1 MSNHR
6 FPVLPSNKEISKQLC
21 FSKKEIKLIREN
33 KGKHVQLVPKHT
45 IKVEKVDGKDVKRSY
60 TEHVPMFV
68 LKFVNGKY
76 KEAPSG
82 VPLVRKG
89 E

>member
-1 MSNHR
+1 MANHR
-6 FPVLPSNKEISKQLC
+6 FPALPSNKEIQKSTG
-21 FSKKEIKLIREN
+21 FSKREIKLIREN

-45 IKVEKVDGKDVKRSY
+45 IVVENVDGKDVKRSY
-60 TEHVPMFV
+60 TEHVPAFV

>member
-1 MSNHR
+1 MARHR
-6 FPVLPSNKEISKQLC
+6 FPELPSNKEISKELG

-33 KGKHVQLVPKHT
+33 KGKHVQFVPKHT
-45 IKVEKVDGKDVKRSY
+45 IKVEKVDGKNVKRSY
-60 TEHVPMFV
+60 TEHVPAFV